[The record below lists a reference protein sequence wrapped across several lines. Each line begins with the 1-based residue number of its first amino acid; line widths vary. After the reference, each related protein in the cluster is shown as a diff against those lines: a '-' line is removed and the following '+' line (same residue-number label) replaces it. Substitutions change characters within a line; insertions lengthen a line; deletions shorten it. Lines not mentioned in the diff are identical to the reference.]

1 MLLNEFLYFND
12 KNNDLTVDRRYDS
25 SRDSSIVQKDDT
37 RKVKLTLKHIN
48 LLRQQTEAH
57 EFEKESEVEFIK
69 QMYGAPV
76 EAEQPAQ

>member
-57 EFEKESEVEFIK
+57 EFEKESEIEFIK

-76 EAEQPAQ
+76 EAEQSAQ

>member
-57 EFEKESEVEFIK
+57 EFEKESEIEFIK

>member
-1 MLLNEFLYFND
+1 MLLNEFFYFN
-12 KNNDLTVDRRYDS
+12 NSTNDLSIDRRYDS

-57 EFEKESEVEFIK
+57 EFEKESEIEFIK